1 MKKVIATILAASM
14 LMSMS
19 LCWAIDA
26 GQARAVMGNDIS
38 AEQKADMYRVFGVT
52 EGTIPELTV
61 TNEEERQY
69 LNGLV
74 DESIIGTKSIS
85 CVYVET
91 LSEGS
96 GLQVE
101 VSNVSWC
108 TKEMYV
114 NALVT
119 AGITD
124 ARMIVASPVTV
135 SGTAALTGVYKA
147 YEDISGKQLDA
158 VAKLAGTQELVVT
171 AELAD
176 EIGSYDAVEIV
187 NQLKLILGQTVSMTD
202 AEVKAEIESIAK
214 QYNVSLSDG
223 QEDQLVSLCRSLEG
237 LDPEELKAKVEQLQG
252 TLKSL
257 AGVQSTVTGIW
268 ESVSAFFASVGNAI
282 TGFLKNIGIL

>member
-1 MKKVIATILAASM
+1 MKKIISTILAVLM
-14 LMSMS
+14 LSGV
-19 LCWAIDA
+19 CYAIDA
-26 GQARAVMGNDIS
+26 GEARAVIGNDIS
-38 AEQKADMYRVFGVT
+38 AEQRTQVYNSFGVAD
-52 EGTIPELTV
+52 GSVPELTV
-61 TNEEERQY
+61 TNAEERQY

-91 LSEGS
+91 LPAGS
-96 GLQVE
+96 GLQVA

-124 ARMIVASPVTV
+124 AKLIVTSPVVV

-147 YEDISGKQLDA
+147 YEDISGQQLDA

-187 NQLKLILGQTVSMTD
+187 NQLKLILAQTVNMTD
-202 AEVKAEIESIAK
+202 EQVREELDKIAE
-214 QYNVSLSDG
+214 QYNVDLSDG

-237 LDPEELKAKVEQLQG
+237 LDPEELKVKVEQLQG
-252 TLKSL
+252 TLQNL
-257 AGVQSTVTGIW
+257 AQAQSTVTGIW
-268 ESVSAFFASVGNAI
+268 ESVKAFFVSVGDAI
-282 TGFLKNIGIL
+282 TGFLQNIGIL